1 MPLTFIEIEK
11 QKNWRIGILFIV
23 LLLLYFCITLSL
35 IQGFYLVFFHSV
47 FILGGI
53 NWTYLLI
60 IMAFSLTFAT
70 IHFLFSAF
78 GAVKSV
84 MHHLGATFP
93 DAEDNIHK
101 RLINI
106 MDEIHVVTGNKKKIK
121 CMVVPSLSMNAL
133 AVADLNGDAA
143 VMITEGLLSRLSRTQ
158 LEAVMAHEA
167 YHILSGDC
175 LETTVAASFFGM
187 YASMLEKIKDFGEE
201 NGRGFHP
208 AFLLFWILLK
218 LSQILNMFISRE
230 REYRADAASVRMTR
244 NPLSMAEALHLISRN
259 WTGIGFIGN
268 GLEMLCIVSPQATS
282 LNESEGWWAD
292 LMSTH
297 PPIRKRMKIL
307 LSMASTNIAELDA
320 KLNREAAT
328 ANMKRS
334 AEPVYYALD
343 PKQQW
348 QGPFS
353 IADLSSL
360 PWLSPLTWV
369 KSVDEQTIDRAWRNP
384 LIDPIFTARL
394 SQKENEITDIVCP
407 HCNQALITI
416 PYEKTRAYQC
426 RFCSGILVENDKIPR
441 IIARREVPCT
451 DRLKSLAKAVLTDN
465 QRRITIN
472 KLRSADTKTKSSL
485 PCPKCR
491 RVMFRTFYSLAYL
504 IEIDR
509 CGLCCLTWFD
519 TDELEILQCLIEN
532 KIIPNIGILPV

>member
-23 LLLLYFCITLSL
+23 LLFLYFCITLSL

-47 FILGGI
+47 FILGRI

-60 IMAFSLTFAT
+60 IMAFSFMFAT

-84 MHHLGATFP
+84 MNHLGAALP
-93 DAEDNIHK
+93 DPDDSIHK
-101 RLINI
+101 RLMNI
-106 MDEIHVVTGNKKKIK
+106 MDEIHVVTGNKRKIK

-187 YASMLEKIKDFGEE
+187 YASMLEKIKDFGAES
-201 NGRGFHP
+201 GRGFHP

-268 GLEMLCIVSPQATS
+268 GLEMLCIVNPQAAA
-282 LNESEGWWAD
+282 LDESEGWWAD

-297 PPIRKRMKIL
+297 PPIKKRMEIL
-307 LSMASTNIAELDA
+307 LSMASTDIAELDA
-320 KLNREAAT
+320 KLNRKAEP
-328 ANMKRS
+328 ANIQRS

-353 IADLSSL
+353 LADLSFL
-360 PWLSPLTWV
+360 AWLSPLTWV
-369 KSVDEQTIDRAWRNP
+369 KPGDEQTIDRAWRNP

-394 SQKENEITDIVCP
+394 SQKESETTDLVCP

-416 PYEKTRAYQC
+416 SYEKTRAYQC
-426 RFCSGILVENDKIPR
+426 RFCSGILVGTDKIPR

-465 QRRITIN
+465 QRKTTIS
-472 KLRSADTKTKSSL
+472 KLRGADTKTKSFL
-485 PCPKCR
+485 PCPKCK

-509 CGLCCLTWFD
+509 CGICGLTWFD

-532 KIIPNIGILPV
+532 KITSNIGILPA